1 MAANPN
7 LASGTARGATRFTQ
21 LYVAEQ
27 PAVLRFVL
35 RRLPAADVNRA
46 EDITQETFITAWR
59 NLAQLP
65 DRDDEARAW
74 LFSVAR
80 HRLLQEH
87 RAIARRG
94 ALAVRIADH
103 TESAASSHDDEVAYT
118 QDLAAAWRR
127 LPAADQEVLALT
139 AWDGLTAAQAA
150 KVLGISAGN
159 YRIRLHRARA
169 ALRRELESEP
179 ARLTF
184 TATEP
189 TPSPVLL

>member
-1 MAANPN
+1 MATSRDS
-7 LASGTARGATRFTQ
+7 ASGTAPGAARFTQ
-21 LYVAEQ
+21 LYEASQ

-35 RRLPAADVNRA
+35 RRLPVADVNRA
-46 EDITQETFITAWR
+46 EDLTQETFITAWR

-103 TESAASSHDDEVAYT
+103 SAATVDSHDNEVAYT
-118 QDLAAAWRR
+118 QDLTAAWRR

-159 YRIRLHRARA
+159 YRIRVHRARA

-179 ARLTF
+179 ARLTS

-189 TPSPVLL
+189 TPSVLL